1 MAVLAAIS
9 ACSSSSSSSAS
20 SPPVTSSSSAP
31 TGSSPTVSSSASS
44 STGAQA
50 AGTPITIGVECS
62 CSGPFGANV
71 TAAWQTVQ
79 AWVKWANASGGVGGH
94 PVVLKEVDDAGSP
107 ATALSNAQ
115 NLISAKVP
123 LIFDL
128 SILDSAWEKAV
139 DAAKIPVIGG
149 NISGVPYYT
158 DPNFYASG
166 QTNDNSIYSS
176 FVTAQTAGSK
186 NIGILNCAEG
196 CTVSQGLEES
206 TAKAMKLPVAY
217 IGSFAATA
225 PNYTAECLAA
235 KQAGAGALFLAGSIA
250 VIARVASD
258 CSSQGYNPIYVTEGT
273 GFTNQVLTATGL
285 KDHLWSEFPDLPFF
299 AKSASITTMNAA
311 ITKAFPKLLGD
322 NLVWSEFAMEA
333 WTGGLLIQEAAKA
346 GGITASAAPAAADFT
361 AGLTKVAKNDL
372 GGLAPSLTFTA
383 GKPNPVDC
391 WYTAKV
397 VGGVATQV
405 GGETCRSAPASS

>member
-20 SPPVTSSSSAP
+20 SPPATSSSPAP
-31 TGSSPTVSSSASS
+31 AASSPAASSSASGS
-44 STGAQA
+44 AGAQA
-50 AGTPITIGVECS
+50 SGSPLTIGVECS
-62 CSGPFGANV
+62 CSGPFGASV
-71 TAAWQTVQ
+71 TAAWQATQ
-79 AWVKWANASGGVGGH
+79 AWSKWVNASGGVGGH
-94 PVVLKEVDDAGSP
+94 PVVLKEMDDAGSP

-115 NLISAKVP
+115 DLVGAKVP

-128 SILDSAWEKAV
+128 SILDSAWEKVA
-139 DAAKIPVIGG
+139 DAAKIPVVGG
-149 NISGVPYYT
+149 NISGAPYYT

-176 FVTAQTAGSK
+176 FVTAQTAGAK

-196 CTVSQGLEES
+196 CTVFQGLEET
-206 TAKAMKLPVAY
+206 TAKAMKLPIAYVA
-217 IGSFAATA
+217 SFAATA
-225 PNYTAECLAA
+225 PNYTAQCLAA
-235 KQAGAGALFLAGSIA
+235 KQAGVQALFLAGSIS

-258 CSSQGYNPIYVTEGT
+258 CSSQGYDPVYVTEGT

-285 KDHLWSEFPDLPFF
+285 KDHLWSEFPDLPYF
-299 AKSASITTMNAA
+299 AQSASITTMNAA
-311 ITKAFPKLLGD
+311 IDQAFPKLRGD

-346 GGITASAAPAAADFT
+346 GGITASTAPTAAAFT
-361 AGLTKVAKNDL
+361 TGLNDISKNDL
-372 GGLAPSLTFTA
+372 GGLAPSLTFAA

-405 GGETCRSAPASS
+405 GGETCKSAPASS